1 MSKETTGPEVM
12 VIELTDRRESS
23 WVLEGTEN
31 TGQPVRL
38 SAPADK
44 TIKATSAVRVPN
56 KTGGGYTLRKIRYI
70 QGCDTIFFDEQE
82 KRGFK
87 PNPAVDKSDLTIK
100 NGKRFII
107 RNGGDIALFDYF
119 RNYEGNASNDN
130 RPASAVAV
138 YEEIKASV
146 SAEKNISTFDDE
158 MEAKDYLRELKIS
171 DKVKGVTYKE
181 REIDFLINL
190 FGLPFMDSYAEKFEA
205 LIGIA
210 TKAPTLFNESIANT
224 KAGMISEVNQGR
236 QLGVISFDASKA
248 MLNNG
253 NKILLLFKETKV
265 DDQINELAVHFLS
278 SKGEQDYKQF
288 YIELDAAKKRSLSI
302 EK

>member
-1 MSKETTGPEVM
+1 MSKDTQGPEVM

-23 WVLEGTEN
+23 WVLEGSEQN
-31 TGQPVRL
+31 GQPIRL

-87 PNPAVDKSDLTIK
+87 TNPAVDKSDLTIK

-107 RNGGDIALFDYF
+107 RNGGDVALFDYF
-119 RNYEGNASNDN
+119 RNYEGNASNDH
-130 RPASAVAV
+130 RPASAVSV

-146 SAEKNISTFDDE
+146 NAEINISSFDDE
-158 MEAKDYLRELKIS
+158 MEAKIYLRELK
-171 DKVKGVTYKE
+171 DTDGNKNVTYKE
-181 REIDFLINL
+181 KEVDFLINL
-190 FGLPFMDSYAEKFEA
+190 FGLPYMDSFSEKFEA

-210 TKAPTLFNESIANT
+210 TKAPKLFNESIANT

-236 QLGVISFDASKA
+236 HLGVISFDASKA

-253 NKILLLFKETKV
+253 KKILIQFKETKV
-265 DDQINELAVHFLS
+265 DDQINELAVFFLGT
-278 SKGEQDYKQF
+278 KGEQDYKQF
-288 YIELDAAKKRSLSI
+288 AIELDAARKRSVAM